1 MLSETKRLDLQRLAA
16 SSIGTKAM
24 QRKPG
29 LLIEQTQLIRELHLL
44 QVHMVQLET
53 EITSILEPSREG
65 QIVQSFGIG
74 PLQTATL
81 LAAIGSS
88 ESFPNAGSLK
98 SYGGWSPTEK
108 QSGLTLHST
117 RQTRGGTRMMKQM
130 MYLIVTG
137 LMSRDTEWAK
147 LYDRLVQAKCPVDPR
162 TGERSG
168 KVHMIG
174 RVAGQLIET
183 MYALLKTDAEVLSK
197 VPAGKEP
204 PPPLLYDPER
214 HRRHREGHDEPL
226 KVSARRS
233 VLTLLPHRSE

>member
-44 QVHMVQLET
+44 QEHMVQLET
-53 EITSILEPSREG
+53 EITSILEQSREG
-65 QIVQSFGIG
+65 QIVQSFGID

-147 LYDRLVQAKCPVDPR
+147 RDVRLVQAKCPVDPR

-168 KVHMIG
+168 KVLRRDNLSSSTSPSPRG
-174 RVAGQLIET
+174 TPPSNVRSSK
-183 MYALLKTDAEVLSK
+183 ALLQKFESTDLSNKTK
-197 VPAGKEP
+197 G
-204 PPPLLYDPER
+204 
-214 HRRHREGHDEPL
+214 
-226 KVSARRS
+226 
-233 VLTLLPHRSE
+233 